1 MAGRFSPSGRPHPPS
16 FDRRE
21 TFAMTSRMTL
31 MGTVGPIGRGG
42 WTSALCRRPSGRAW
56 PGILAL
62 TTAVLLVA
70 APTKAAAEPK
80 AAPRREIDQRLLEA
94 RQGFQAAVH
103 AELELV
109 RCTCGSLAKASRP
122 AIVAAAGQGLE
133 RAAKEFVDRQL
144 AGRGGQGFD
153 ARQHVYD
160 AIVPVLEPLVSAEE
174 FAAYQREHAARIA
187 RRVRAARLQ
196 LMDGLTTTLDLSA
209 AQAAAIEADLRE
221 RWHPDWLVQLDGN
234 GPLIVNGL
242 RLAPDFAAEA
252 ITPRLDERQQAA
264 WEDWCLAVES
274 DIRRLADDLKAARAK
289 FDRTIIEIDRPHAE
303 SQRSVVEFQRVMQQL
318 TERRRALLGRDSLLA
333 KSLPTTLDADQ
344 LARLSADTA
353 ARRVRRWQVIV
364 ASYLD
369 GIDTW
374 LGLDQR
380 QYDEIERL
388 LLEKQPPLRVD
399 EAVFISLAQQQQA
412 EQVLAIL
419 VMSEIDGQRL
429 QATLR
434 ERQWKAL
441 SPWREQGARLR
452 SHVEGA
458 GILEQV
464 PE

>member
-1 MAGRFSPSGRPHPPS
+1 
-16 FDRRE
+16 
-21 TFAMTSRMTL
+21 MTSRMTL

-70 APTKAAAEPK
+70 APTTAAAEPK
-80 AAPRREIDQRLLEA
+80 TAPRREIDQRLLEA

-174 FAAYQREHAARIA
+174 FAAYEREHAARIA

-221 RWHPDWLVQLDGN
+221 RWQPDWLVQIDGN

-242 RLAPDFAAEA
+242 RLAPDFATEA
-252 ITPRLDERQQAA
+252 ITPRLDERQRAA
-264 WEDWCLAVES
+264 WEDWC
-274 DIRRLADDLKAARAK
+274 
-289 FDRTIIEIDRPHAE
+289 
-303 SQRSVVEFQRVMQQL
+303 
-318 TERRRALLGRDSLLA
+318 RRAPASKMRITRGWDSRP
-333 KSLPTTLDADQ
+333 SQPDPW
-344 LARLSADTA
+344 
-353 ARRVRRWQVIV
+353 WQ
-364 ASYLD
+364 
-369 GIDTW
+369 
-374 LGLDQR
+374 
-380 QYDEIERL
+380 
-388 LLEKQPPLRVD
+388 P
-399 EAVFISLAQQQQA
+399 
-412 EQVLAIL
+412 
-419 VMSEIDGQRL
+419 
-429 QATLR
+429 
-434 ERQWKAL
+434 
-441 SPWREQGARLR
+441 
-452 SHVEGA
+452 
-458 GILEQV
+458 
-464 PE
+464 

>member
-1 MAGRFSPSGRPHPPS
+1 MSDRHRTGLRVLGWLVVGAGWPWACGHATRAEDDRMVEDQPAATTPGQRFTREDLGSQFEQLLRRDWLREAIPAGGVPSPESGGGQSAVSATVSALDALGRSRLAKIDGVCGLSPSQ
-16 FDRRE
+16 RR
-21 TFAMTSRMTL
+21 
-31 MGTVGPIGRGG
+31 
-42 WTSALCRRPSGRAW
+42 
-56 PGILAL
+56 
-62 TTAVLLVA
+62 
-70 APTKAAAEPK
+70 
-80 AAPRREIDQRLLEA
+80 
-94 RQGFQAAVH
+94 
-103 AELELV
+103 
-109 RCTCGSLAKASRP
+109 
-122 AIVAAAGQGLE
+122 
-133 RAAKEFVDRQL
+133 
-144 AGRGGQGFD
+144 
-153 ARQHVYD
+153 
-160 AIVPVLEPLVSAEE
+160 
-174 FAAYQREHAARIA
+174 
-187 RRVRAARLQ
+187 RLQ
-196 LMDGLTTTLDLSA
+196 
-209 AQAAAIEADLRE
+209 
-221 RWHPDWLVQLDGN
+221 
-234 GPLIVNGL
+234 
-242 RLAPDFAAEA
+242 
-252 ITPRLDERQQAA
+252 
-264 WEDWCLAVES
+264 LAVES

-303 SQRSVVEFQRVMQQL
+303 SQRSVVEFQQVMQRL

-412 EQVLAIL
+412 EQVLAML